1 MIIRTLLDIPPDER
15 ETLTCL
21 ARRPWQSWSFEDIS
35 PAEIGDGYRA
45 DAINIVLDTKVISMR
60 CLAVELPDND
70 ESFRL
75 TFDVAGDVDGKTGV
89 ERLNTRLTA
98 NKADYDSF
106 DVGTRPKLFL
116 IWRSN
121 DYPSQTNWP
130 DCELLVES
138 ADALLI
144 KGRNVQ
150 VVVQS
155 DPLPTWLSVTRD
167 SESINEVLRRAIK
180 IELLS

>member
-1 MIIRTLLDIPPDER
+1 MILRSLLDIPPGES

-21 ARRPWQSWSFEDIS
+21 VHRPWQSWSFEDIS

-45 DAINIVLDTKVISMR
+45 SEINIVLDTTVISIH
-60 CLAVELPDND
+60 CLAVELPNDN

-75 TFDVAGDVDGKTGV
+75 KFGIAGDVDGKTG
-89 ERLNTRLTA
+89 ERLNTRLTT
-98 NKADYDSF
+98 NKVDYDSF
-106 DVGTRPKLFL
+106 DVGARPKLFL
-116 IWRSN
+116 VWRSD
-121 DYPSQTNWP
+121 DYSNQTNWP

-150 VVVQS
+150 VVVQPH
-155 DPLPTWLSVTRD
+155 PLPTWLSVTHD
-167 SESINEVLRRAIK
+167 LESINDVLRRAIK
-180 IELLS
+180 MELLT